1 MARTAAPKPSQKWE
15 VRDAVEVL
23 KRAEQI
29 KSDPKMMQQVRSH
42 AAAESQALGKIARR
56 GGK

>member
-1 MARTAAPKPSQKWE
+1 MAKVAAPKPSQKWE

-56 GGK
+56 GK